1 MAMTS
6 EATKCYN
13 SPMIT
18 LTYEYKLKPTKQQV
32 EQIDH
37 DLETCRR
44 VWNYA
49 LRERKDWIASRK
61 CPVNVCSL
69 RSEYIIPAD
78 EPYPSFKLQCQRL
91 TEAKRLNADLASVN
105 AQALQQVLRRL
116 DQAFDRR
123 KKLGAGFPRFKK
135 PGQMRSFSF
144 PQLGK
149 APLKDG
155 AVKLPGLGWVAI
167 RQSRPF
173 PDGFAV
179 KQARVV
185 KRASGYYVM
194 LCFQADITIAEPS
207 LEGHVVGVDVGL
219 EYFLSTSDGLQLKRP
234 KFFVDL
240 QRKLKLLQR
249 RLKRRRIG
257 SANWKKA
264 QLKVARLYEQIART
278 RKDFHFKAAH
288 QLCDA
293 ADVIVIEDL
302 NLIGLSRGMLGKHM
316 LDAGHGQFLNSVLPW
331 VGFKRG
337 KAVVKEKAAGTSQE
351 CPACG
356 ETVRKTLKIRWHEC
370 PCGCSMPRDIA
381 SGLVLR
387 NRFIGGG
394 AHRLQIAP
402 GEVLAGVS
410 FGASSQD
417 SVNGESPAIRE
428 ALAG

>member
-1 MAMTS
+1 
-6 EATKCYN
+6 
-13 SPMIT
+13 MIT

-37 DLETCRR
+37 DLEACRR

-49 LRERKDWIASRK
+49 LKERKDWIASRK
-61 CPVNVCSL
+61 CPVNACSL
-69 RSEYIIPAD
+69 HGEYIIPAD
-78 EPYPSFKLQCQRL
+78 EPYPSFKVQCQRL

-149 APLKDG
+149 SSLKNG
-155 AVKLPGLGWVAI
+155 AVKLPGLGWTAI
-167 RQSRPF
+167 RQSRPY
-173 PDGFAV
+173 PEGFVV

-194 LCFQADITIAEPS
+194 LIFQADVTIPEPS
-207 LEGHVVGVDVGL
+207 LVGHVIGVDVGL
-219 EYFLSTSDGLQLKRP
+219 EYFLSTSDGLQLNRP

-264 QLKVARLYEQIART
+264 QLKVARLHEQIART
-278 RKDFHFKAAH
+278 RKNFHFKAAH

-302 NLIGLSRGMLGKHM
+302 NLTGLSRGMLGKHI

-356 ETVRKTLKIRWHEC
+356 ETVRKNLSTRWHDC
-370 PCGCSMPRDIA
+370 SCGCSMPRDVA

-387 NRFIGGG
+387 NRFTGGG
-394 AHRLQIAP
+394 AHRLQNAP

>member
-1 MAMTS
+1 
-6 EATKCYN
+6 
-13 SPMIT
+13 MIT
-18 LTYEYKLKPTKQQV
+18 LTYEYKLKPTKQQA

-61 CPVNVCSL
+61 CPVNACSL
-69 RSEYIIPAD
+69 RSESIIAAD

-135 PGQMRSFSF
+135 SGQSRSFSF
-144 PQLGK
+144 PQLSK
-149 APLKDG
+149 TPLKNG
-155 AVKLPGLGWVAI
+155 AVKLPGVGWIAI
-167 RQSRPF
+167 RQSRPY
-173 PDGFAV
+173 PEGFVV

-185 KRASGYYVM
+185 KWASGYYVM
-194 LCFQADITIAEPS
+194 LSFQTDIAISEPP
-207 LEGHVVGVDVGL
+207 LVGVDIGL
-219 EYFLSTSDGLQLKRP
+219 DYFLSTSDGLQLKRP

-249 RLKRRRIG
+249 RLKRKQLG
-257 SANWKKA
+257 SAQWKKA
-264 QLKVARLYEQIART
+264 QLKVARLYEQIAHT

-288 QLCDA
+288 QLCDGA
-293 ADVIVIEDL
+293 EVIVIEDL

-351 CPACG
+351 CPECG
-356 ETVRKTLKIRWHEC
+356 EAVHKALKTRWHEC
-370 PCGCSMPRDIA
+370 LCGCSMPRDIA

-387 NRFIGGG
+387 NRFEKRGG
-394 AHRLQIAP
+394 AHRAENAP
-402 GEVLAGVS
+402 GEVLAGLS

-417 SVNGESPAIRE
+417 SVNGESPAIRWDVGDWSPCGI
-428 ALAG
+428 LGQ

>member
-1 MAMTS
+1 
-6 EATKCYN
+6 
-13 SPMIT
+13 MIT

-37 DLETCRR
+37 DLEVCRR

-49 LRERKDWIASRK
+49 LKERKDWIASRK
-61 CPVNVCSL
+61 CPVNACSL

-78 EPYPSFKLQCQRL
+78 EPYPSFSVQCQRL
-91 TEAKRLNADLASVN
+91 TEAKRLNTDLASVN
-105 AQALQQVLRRL
+105 AQVLQQILRRL

-123 KKLGAGFPRFKK
+123 KKLGFGFPRFKK

-149 APLKDG
+149 MPLKNG
-155 AVKLPGLGWVAI
+155 SVQLPGLGWMAI
-167 RQSRPF
+167 RQSRHYPE
-173 PDGFAV
+173 GFAV

-194 LCFQADITIAEPS
+194 LTFQADIVIPDPP
-207 LEGHVVGVDVGL
+207 LVGHVVGVDVGL
-219 EYFLSTSDGLQLKRP
+219 EYFLSTSDRLQLERP

-240 QRKLKLLQR
+240 QRKLKSLQR
-249 RLKRRRIG
+249 RLKRKQIG

-264 QLKVARLYEQIART
+264 QLKVSRLYEHIANA
-278 RKDFHFKAAH
+278 RKDFHFKVAH
-288 QLCDA
+288 QLCDV
-293 ADVIVIEDL
+293 ADVIVVEAL

-356 ETVRKTLKIRWHEC
+356 EAVRKTLSTRWHEC

-381 SGLVLR
+381 SSLVLR
-387 NRFIGGG
+387 NRFQQRCGMSSVKN
-394 AHRLQIAP
+394 AP
-402 GEVLAGVS
+402 GEVLVGSVLH
-410 FGASSQD
+410 SSQD

>member
-1 MAMTS
+1 
-6 EATKCYN
+6 
-13 SPMIT
+13 MIT
-18 LTYEYKLKPTKQQV
+18 LTYEYKLKPTKQQA

-37 DLETCRR
+37 DLEVCRR

-49 LRERKDWIASRK
+49 LRERKDWIAARQ
-61 CPVNVCSL
+61 CLVNACSV

-78 EPYPSFKLQCQRL
+78 EPYPSFKVQCQRL
-91 TEAKRLNADLASVN
+91 TEAKRLNVDLASVN

-116 DQAFDRR
+116 DQAFERR
-123 KKLGAGFPRFKK
+123 QKLGAGFPRFKK
-135 PGQMRSFSF
+135 SGQMRSFSF

-149 APLKDG
+149 TPLKNG
-155 AVKLPGLGWVAI
+155 AVKLPGLGWAAL
-167 RQSRPF
+167 RQSRPY
-173 PDGFAV
+173 PDGFTV

-194 LCFQADITIAEPS
+194 LSFQADIAIPEPP
-207 LEGHVVGVDVGL
+207 LVGHVVGVDVGL
-219 EYFLSTSDGLQLKRP
+219 EYFLSTSDGLQLERP

-249 RLKRRRIG
+249 RLKRKRIG

-264 QLKVARLYEQIART
+264 QIRVARLHEQIANT

-288 QLCDA
+288 RLCDG
-293 ADVIVIEDL
+293 ADVIVVEDL
-302 NLIGLSRGMLGKHM
+302 NLVGLSRGMLGKHM

-331 VGFKRG
+331 IGWKRG

-356 ETVRKTLKIRWHEC
+356 ETVHKTLATRWHEC

-387 NRFIGGG
+387 NRFKERGG
-394 AHRLQIAP
+394 AHRAEKAP
-402 GEVLAGVS
+402 GEVLAGSVLH
-410 FGASSQD
+410 SSQD

-428 ALAG
+428 VLAG

>member
-1 MAMTS
+1 
-6 EATKCYN
+6 
-13 SPMIT
+13 MIT

-37 DLETCRR
+37 DLEACRR

-49 LRERKDWIASRK
+49 LKERKDWIASRK
-61 CPVNVCSL
+61 CPVNACSL
-69 RSEYIIPAD
+69 HGEYIIPAD
-78 EPYPSFKLQCQRL
+78 EPYPSFKVQCQRL

-149 APLKDG
+149 SPLKNG
-155 AVKLPGLGWVAI
+155 AVKLPGLGWTAI
-167 RQSRPF
+167 RQSRPY
-173 PDGFAV
+173 PEGFVV

-185 KRASGYYVM
+185 KRVSGYYVM
-194 LCFQADITIAEPS
+194 LIFQADITIPEPS
-207 LEGHVVGVDVGL
+207 LVGHVIGVDVGL
-219 EYFLSTSDGLQLKRP
+219 EYFLSTSDGLQLNRP

-249 RLKRRRIG
+249 RLKRRQIG

-264 QLKVARLYEQIART
+264 QLKVARLHEQIART
-278 RKDFHFKAAH
+278 RKNFHFKAAH

-302 NLIGLSRGMLGKHM
+302 NLIGLSRGMLGKHI

-356 ETVRKTLKIRWHEC
+356 ETVHKNLSTRWHDC
-370 PCGCSMPRDIA
+370 SCGCSMPRDVA
-381 SGLVLR
+381 SALVLR
-387 NRFIGGG
+387 NRFTGGG
-394 AHRLQIAP
+394 AHRLQNAP